1 MSETSLNGL
10 SAEQLNNLRTYKLP
24 ELRELA
30 TRLGMKSFS
39 VLRKGELIEAIRS
52 HIGKTS
58 SDNQASSV
66 DNSSPSLF
74 NETPKTVSSQSE
86 ATTKPESLA
95 TSNSSFS
102 ESMHNSDDDEEAEN
116 ESFGGVKIATVN
128 RLKVPGIR
136 RNFSPRFHVKDRYQD
151 ENDAKREIKPEK
163 IRADHTQHFDA
174 EAYLEREASKPA
186 FSTQYISDIKAD
198 TPLQQPIKR
207 KEAKVVDHP
216 EIQHVRLMPS
226 INGTALS
233 AHIAELEKNL
243 GGNLIVEGTL
253 EILADGFGFL
263 RSLNYNYTASP
274 DDVYVSPS
282 QVDKFRLRQGDCVV
296 GLVRPPKKGEKY
308 YALLKVAGINGLL
321 VEEAENRMYFDEML
335 PIYPDQ
341 RFKLEHNSAEIT
353 SRLIDMFSPLGK
365 GQRGLIVAQPKTGK
379 TTILR
384 QIANAV
390 SVNNPE
396 TKIIILLVD
405 ERPEEVTEMERTV
418 LNAEVVA
425 STFDERPENH
435 VGLSEIVFEKCKR
448 LMECGHDV
456 LLLMDSITRLGR
468 AYNIVMGNSGRTMSG
483 GIDSQ
488 ALKIPRQMFSSAR
501 NIENGGSLT
510 ILATAL
516 VDTGSRMDDVIF
528 EEFKGTGN
536 MEIVLDRRLAERRM
550 FPAIDV
556 FRSGTRK
563 EDLLVPADEREK
575 VILLRRHLVQ
585 MNSVEAMTFMKEKM
599 RGTKNNMEF
608 LVSMNR

>member
-10 SAEQLNNLRTYKLP
+10 SADQLSNLRTYKLP
-24 ELRELA
+24 ELRDLA

-39 VLRKGELIEAIRS
+39 VLRKGELIESIRS
-52 HIGKTS
+52 YIGKTS
-58 SDNQASSV
+58 EQPQESTV
-66 DNSSPSLF
+66 GNSSTNLF
-74 NETPKTVSSQSE
+74 SETTTSFSNKTDAVD
-86 ATTKPESLA
+86 ATTS
-95 TSNSSFS
+95 SND
-102 ESMHNSDDDEEAEN
+102 EDEQDDD
-116 ESFGGVKIATVN
+116 SSSMGSVKIATVN

-151 ENDAKREIKPEK
+151 EIDAKRELKPEK
-163 IRADHTQHFDA
+163 IRADHAQNFDA
-174 EAYLEREASKPA
+174 DAYLEREASKPV
-186 FSTQYISDIKAD
+186 FSTRRNTEIEENK
-198 TPLQQPIKR
+198 PLQQPAQKTTR
-207 KEAKVVDHP
+207 KLVEHP
-216 EIQHVRLMPS
+216 AIEHIRIMPS
-226 INGTALS
+226 ISGTALS
-233 AHIAELEKNL
+233 AHIAELEKGL

-282 QVDKFRLRQGDCVV
+282 QVDKFRLRQGDCVI

-321 VEEAENRMYFDEML
+321 IEEAQNRLYFDEML
-335 PIYPDQ
+335 PIYPNE
-341 RFKLEHNSAEIT
+341 RFKLEHNPAEIT
-353 SRLIDMFSPLGK
+353 SRLIDMFSPIGK

-396 TKIIILLVD
+396 TKIIMLLVD

-483 GIDSQ
+483 GIDSN

-536 MEIVLDRRLAERRM
+536 MEIVLDRRLSERRM

-585 MNSVEAMTFMKEKM
+585 MNSVEAITFMKEKM
-599 RGTKNNMEF
+599 RGTKTNTEF